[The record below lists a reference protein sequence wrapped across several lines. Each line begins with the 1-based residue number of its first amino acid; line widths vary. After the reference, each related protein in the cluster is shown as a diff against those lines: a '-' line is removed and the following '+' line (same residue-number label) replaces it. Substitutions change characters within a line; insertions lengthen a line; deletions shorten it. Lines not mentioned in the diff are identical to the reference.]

1 MKCVIRAMNGVSSS
15 VLINLIF
22 KNLCK
27 ILLELCLGNSV
38 SDDEKTPRCPLEL
51 TDLQTTRRI
60 EPYVSFR
67 LQKFIETNTTLRK
80 TYQFRVTKI
89 NPTSAVTG

>member
-1 MKCVIRAMNGVSSS
+1 VKCVIRALNGVSSS

-27 ILLELCLGNSV
+27 ILLELCVGNSV

-51 TDLQTTRRI
+51 TDLQTRRK

-80 TYQFRVTKI
+80 TYQFPATKI
-89 NPTSAVTG
+89 NQTSAVTG